1 LQPSAC
7 SISQFI
13 SLVGFL
19 KSIKNRVEAPDFH
32 LGAGLSRLTTDEKL
46 QGAFAPFGRLLEGT
60 KQAFF
65 EDFE

>member
-13 SLVGFL
+13 SLVGFPKKYK
-19 KSIKNRVEAPDFH
+19 KSVEAPDFH